1 MLPLQN
7 QEPVLAHPCRHLGC
21 PKKWFWRTSTESGT
35 CHKSSKRFSLQ
46 NKGAQS
52 FFFGAHL
59 GFSETLQPLQ
69 NEEPTVSAMLPLQ
82 NQEPVLAHPCR
93 HLGCPKKWLD
103 GPLQNEEPATN
114 LARGFLYK
122 TGAPNPFFGALLWFS
137 ETLKPLQNEEPTVS
151 AMLPLENQ
159 EPVIA
164 YNRISLQALRLSKKM
179 VLADP
184 RGSW

>member
-1 MLPLQN
+1 MLPLQNQEPVLAHPCRHLYRLSKKWLDGPLQNEEPTVSAMLPLQN

-35 CHKSSKRFSLQ
+35 CHKSSTGFSLQ
-46 NKGAQS
+46 NQGTQS
-52 FFFGAHL
+52 
-59 GFSETLQPLQ
+59 
-69 NEEPTVSAMLPLQ
+69 N
-82 NQEPVLAHPCR
+82 
-93 HLGCPKKWLD
+93 
-103 GPLQNEEPATN
+103 
-114 LARGFLYK
+114 
-122 TGAPNPFFGALLWFS
+122 FFGALLWFS

-164 YNRISLQALRLSKKM
+164 YNCISLQALRLSKKM